1 MSENKSAQKSEKE
14 LKKRI
19 RQFKKLLKDES
30 EKENFYNE
38 ICGSEILV
46 RMEIFL
52 PSANPDKFIDG
63 IFIYMNDSGKIVDAE
78 YYYKEGEEGAIT
90 RLTDKDLK
98 IVSDLFQD
106 EFSLE
111 IE

>member
-1 MSENKSAQKSEKE
+1 MSDDKSAQKAEKE
-14 LKKRI
+14 FKKRI
-19 RQFKKLLKDES
+19 RQFKKVLKSDE
-30 EKENFYNE
+30 EKTKFYDE
-38 ICGSEILV
+38 ICGSEVLV
-46 RMEIFL
+46 RMELFL

-63 IFIYMNDSGKIVDAE
+63 IFIYMNDSGNIVDAE
-78 YYYKEGEEGAIT
+78 YYFKEGNQGAIT

-98 IVSDLFQD
+98 VVSDLFQD